1 MSQLLTTGPRHPRL
15 HVSAEWLAAL
25 EMLILGPL
33 AAILVLG
40 VIPSALEVEW
50 ACTTSLGTTRT
61 AGEDYI
67 AAFAVFGTIGWFGV
81 LVASIFAGI
90 ADARRLAA
98 ILPVL
103 WFVVLVGA
111 ALVVAWTVGPAACP

>member
-1 MSQLLTTGPRHPRL
+1 MSQQLTTDPRHRRL
-15 HVSAEWLAAL
+15 QLSPEWLGAL

-40 VIPSALEVEW
+40 VIPSAFEVEW
-50 ACTTSLGTTRT
+50 ACTTSLGTEHT

-98 ILPVL
+98 LLPAA
-103 WFVVLVGA
+103 WFVLLVGA
-111 ALVVAWTVGPAACP
+111 ALVVAATVGPAACP